1 MIDCTLLFRPQTHTK
16 KQQQKNINN
25 KENINENSLT
35 LGKDLG
41 H

>member
-16 KQQQKNINN
+16 KQQKNINN